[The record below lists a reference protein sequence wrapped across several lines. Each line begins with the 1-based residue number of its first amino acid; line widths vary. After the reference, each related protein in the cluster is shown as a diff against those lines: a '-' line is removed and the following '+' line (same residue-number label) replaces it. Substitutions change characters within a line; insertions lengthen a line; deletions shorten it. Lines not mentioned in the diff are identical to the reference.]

1 MINDLFEDFFNNII
15 IFDTIVILILVYFSI
30 QCYSKGFSLSLI
42 SFMKWVLST
51 VITIILVPKL
61 QPTVKNYI
69 ESEFINNIGLGI
81 AVFFITLFV
90 LILIGKTLN
99 KAITWTGV
107 GSIDK
112 SFGFLFGIFK
122 GYLVA
127 VCIFSILNWFYPYQN
142 WGISVDK
149 SFSFKFINN
158 GSKILVDEF
167 PSSEDFLDTKEK
179 IEKI

>member
-1 MINDLFEDFFNNII
+1 MNSIFDFIKENIVLFDI
-15 IFDTIVILILVYFSI
+15 IFLTFIIYFAF
-30 QCYSKGFSLSLI
+30 QCFAKGFFLSFVSFLKWILALI
-42 SFMKWVLST
+42 
-51 VITIILVPKL
+51 ITIILVPKIE
-61 QPTVKNYI
+61 PFISDYI
-69 ESEFINNIGLGI
+69 ENQFISGVGLGI
-81 AVFFITLFV
+81 VIYVISLFV
-90 LILIGKTLN
+90 LILIGKSLGRLFSY
-99 KAITWTGV
+99 TGLGPV
-107 GSIDK
+107 DK
-112 SFGFLFGIFK
+112 TFGLFFGVFK
-122 GYLVA
+122 GYVVS